1 MVAWIAWK
9 NKPSVCILSISEQ
22 LIVFRGLTL
31 LLRFLKIAG
40 MQCPSPMLNNRNNYR
55 GIQCD
60 KIIQPATA
68 ANQK

>member
-1 MVAWIAWK
+1 MVVWIAWK

-40 MQCPSPMLNNRNNYR
+40 MQ
-55 GIQCD
+55 
-60 KIIQPATA
+60 
-68 ANQK
+68 